1 MLTSLGISGTGY
13 FIARYTNE
21 RRFES
26 PAIQEAIRRL
36 SQNPQIIELIGYPL
50 ALVSSLV
57 NNRAVIKGNE
67 SNYYFLVRGPRGKL
81 NVSLAGEWKTQGELG
96 PGDEEYS
103 VPDEELQLMI
113 EEKRTR
119 LGEEG
124 LEKEEIPQGGRFW
137 RVKSLVVDLGPDY
150 RISVLEKEKKEG
162 EQQEKQDNTTKTK
175 RRFMGQLYREEMSKR
190 KTTTGTKTE
199 AEIEEIRQFKLRE
212 TYRKVGYVRF
222 YLLMVAVF
230 GAMGTYIYVMKNKRK
245 QIQGTELQFL
255 MQKYVIGHQIVN
267 KRFGG
272 NIKFVNMARGAIVDG
287 IGEFE
292 QDFMADRG
300 FGTVF
305 TKGTY
310 LGKTNSWKI
319 DSIEVGAK
327 NKKGEVSDRTK
338 LI

>member
-13 FIARYTNE
+13 FIARYTND
-21 RRFES
+21 RRFEN
-26 PAIQEAIRRL
+26 PAVQEGIRRL
-36 SQNPQIIELIGYPL
+36 SQNPQIVELIGYPL
-50 ALVSSLV
+50 ALISSLV
-57 NNRAVIKGNE
+57 NNRAVYKGNE

-96 PGDEEYS
+96 QDDEGYS

-124 LEKEEIPQGGRFW
+124 LEKEEIPKGGRFW
-137 RVKSLVVDLGPDY
+137 RIKSLVVDLGPDY
-150 RISVLEKEKKEG
+150 RISVLEKEKNEG
-162 EQQEKQDNTTKTK
+162 EKQEKQAKPSKPK
-175 RRFMGQLYREEMSKR
+175 RKFLGELYREEMSKR
-190 KTTTGTKTE
+190 KTPTGEKTE

-222 YLLMVAVF
+222 YLFMVVVF

-255 MQKYVIGHQIVN
+255 MQKYVIGHQIVK

-287 IGEFE
+287 TGEFE